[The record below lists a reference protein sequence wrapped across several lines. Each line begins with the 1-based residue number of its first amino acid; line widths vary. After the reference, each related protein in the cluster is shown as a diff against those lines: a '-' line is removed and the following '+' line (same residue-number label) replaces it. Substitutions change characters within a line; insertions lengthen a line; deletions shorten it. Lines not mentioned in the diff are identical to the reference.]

1 MLEITERIE
10 KRTEDVT
17 ASLTLPFEQRQKSRL
32 RVTLDN
38 GEEASLI
45 LDRGSV
51 LRHGDLLRAKSGETI
66 EVRAA
71 PEAVSVIRESNSHLL
86 SRACYHLGN
95 RHVPLQIEDG
105 LISYLKD
112 HVLDDMVSLLGLKI
126 DHLDASFEPELGAY
140 QKNNKHHHT
149 HTHSHDG

>member
-10 KRTEDVT
+10 KSTEEITV
-17 ASLTLPFEQRQKSRL
+17 SLTLPFEQRQKSRL

-38 GEEASLI
+38 GHEASLI

-51 LRHGDLLRAKSGETI
+51 LRHGDLLRANSGETI
-66 EVRAA
+66 EVCAA
-71 PEAVSVIRESNSHLL
+71 LEVVSVVRESNSHLL

-112 HVLDDMVSLLGLKI
+112 HVLDDMVRLLGLKV
-126 DHLDASFEPELGAY
+126 DHLSASFEPELGAY
-140 QKNNKHHHT
+140 QKNDKHQ
-149 HTHSHDG
+149 HSYSHEE

>member
-1 MLEITERIE
+1 M
-10 KRTEDVT
+10 
-17 ASLTLPFEQRQKSRL
+17 
-32 RVTLDN
+32 TLDN
-38 GEEASLI
+38 GNEAFLI

-51 LRHGDLLRAKSGETI
+51 LRHGDLLRANSGETI

-71 PEAVSVIRESNSHLL
+71 LEAVSVIRESNSHLL

-105 LISYLKD
+105 LIRYLKD
-112 HVLDDMVSLLGLKI
+112 HVLDDMVRLLGLKV

-140 QKNNKHHHT
+140 QKNDKHQ
-149 HTHSHDG
+149 HSHSHED